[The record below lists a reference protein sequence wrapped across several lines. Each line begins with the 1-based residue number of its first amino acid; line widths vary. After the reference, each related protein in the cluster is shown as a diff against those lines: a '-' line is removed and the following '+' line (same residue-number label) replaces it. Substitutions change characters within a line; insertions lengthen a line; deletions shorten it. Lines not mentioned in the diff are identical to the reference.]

1 MEIKGREC
9 EEVKIGED
17 KLYFLSSFK
26 GKEYRKIME
35 IQFGEDTKMS
45 AKGEVEFNAGRLIAR
60 VPDLFP
66 VFCLDIVKGEEHVA
80 PSVEYLDNL
89 EVEHY
94 VKIQGILT
102 DKMAEV
108 ANSKKA

>member
-1 MEIKGREC
+1 MEIKGRKC
-9 EEVKIGED
+9 EEIKIGGD

-45 AKGEVEFNAGRLIAR
+45 AKGEVEFNAGKLFAR

-66 VFCLDIVKGEEHVA
+66 VFCLDILRGEEHIA
-80 PSVEYLDNL
+80 PNTEYLDNL
-89 EVEHY
+89 EVDQY

>member
-1 MEIKGREC
+1 
-9 EEVKIGED
+9 
-17 KLYFLSSFK
+17 
-26 GKEYRKIME
+26 
-35 IQFGEDTKMS
+35 
-45 AKGEVEFNAGRLIAR
+45 
-60 VPDLFP
+60 
-66 VFCLDIVKGEEHVA
+66 VA